1 MRFCPMIDFLRRKMN
16 CFIYAIVSAFVLS
29 IFVGSASLL
38 FFSPKKRPD
47 DVPDALAKPTETP
60 KSVDDE
66 EGLSLTSNKIA
77 ARITLDSKTSI
88 ITEGELNQKLQENE
102 LFKRSGGKIPPQ
114 LAKFFIPQILDNTID
129 EHILALKAESEAV
142 DVKAEVD
149 KAIEQI
155 YQRVGGKEKAAK
167 LNINL
172 PALRKRMAGQ
182 IKNQKLIE
190 RVVGGRKVDEELVKK
205 YYEESKAQ
213 EFKTPDGKGFIPYA
227 QVKQRIID
235 KFKALIT
242 DEDIEDY
249 YNTHKERWRKPDKGS
264 FRRFMIN
271 PMDEKRLEAVKFT
284 EDELK
289 DYYESHKSDFLG
301 QKKYNVSHIFLSPT
315 DEKLISSIKISDDDI
330 KKRYEENKNDYIEE
344 EEVKTA
350 CILFKIEDEKD
361 ETAVKAAQEKAD
373 KAFQRIV
380 KGEDFAKVAKELSE
394 DKLSKDR
401 GGEGE
406 FWPRGMKDQKTEDAV
421 FTLDKGAL
429 TKPVRTARGIE
440 IFKVLDRKKAV
451 TKKVEEVREEIVE
464 QLKSEKA
471 EDACKDQLKKLKEK
485 LLDKE
490 LSFEEAAKRHSQAK
504 SAQKEL
510 PGMLSPLVLG
520 ENKGNPDIDEVG
532 EDGFVDYSLQNVL
545 KEGNTG
551 LFGPIQSA
559 KGFHLLKLHAVIQPE
574 VLPLDVCREDVTKQY
589 RSYLADQVAHQ
600 LVVALRE
607 EALSKKKSFE
617 DIVKEHSD
625 GADKANGGLWSDI
638 MLDAGVKPEMD
649 QKVLEQ
655 TDSRYGLNK
664 KIVNA
669 LKQLKPGDISQPVRI
684 GTTYQLF
691 QLVKIAPAAYEPLDG
706 EVKKEIKFALNPS
719 VDEEE
724 MKKFF
729 KENADKYKKPAKV
742 IIQHVMVASE
752 AKAEKVLADAVAG
765 KDFDKLVSQHSIDF
779 ASKKRGGTISQE
791 HMPKIIKEQ
800 VEKIEA
806 GKVVPKVINSGVG
819 FHVVKLLKR
828 ETEKTPSFEDNRT
841 SIKDELLRPRLNDLL
856 RSYVKELR
864 RQAVVETWDG
874 PDKPLLPK
882 MAGSQE
888 AAPHLSATSP
898 DLKPEKV
905 EKNEKAGTK

>member
-1 MRFCPMIDFLRRKMN
+1 MIDFLRRKMN

-38 FFSPKKRPD
+38 FFTPKKMTD
-47 DVPDALAKPTETP
+47 DDPNVLAKPTDTP

-77 ARITLDSKTSI
+77 ARITLDGKTSI

-142 DVKAEVD
+142 DVNAEVE
-149 KAIEQI
+149 KSLEQL
-155 YQRVGGKEKAAK
+155 YQRIGGKEKAAK
-167 LNINL
+167 LNINVDT
-172 PALRKRMAGQ
+172 LRKRMAGQ

-190 RVVGGRKVDEELVKK
+190 RVVGGRKVDEDLVKK

-213 EFKTPDGKGFIPYA
+213 EFKTPDGKDFIPYA

-242 DEDIEDY
+242 DEDVQDY
-249 YNTHKERWRKPDKGS
+249 YNKHKERWRKPDKGT
-264 FRRFMIN
+264 FRRLMIN
-271 PMDEKRLEAVKFT
+271 PAKEERLAAIKFT
-284 EDELK
+284 ENELK
-289 DYYESHKSDFLG
+289 DYYESHKGDFLG
-301 QKKYNVSHIFLSPT
+301 QKKYNLSHIFLSPANK
-315 DEKLISSIKISDDDI
+315 ELLSSIKISDDDV
-330 KKRYEENKNDYIEE
+330 KKRYEDNKNDYIEE

-350 CILFKIEDEKD
+350 SILFKVSDEKD
-361 ETAVKAAQEKAD
+361 ENAVKTAQDKAD
-373 KAFQRIV
+373 KAFQRLV
-380 KGEDFAKVAKELSE
+380 TGEDFAAVAKELSE
-394 DKLSKDR
+394 DELTKDR

-429 TKPVRTARGIE
+429 TKPVRTARGVE

-451 TKKVEEVREEIVE
+451 TKSMASVRDEIVE
-464 QLKSEKA
+464 QLKAEKA
-471 EDACKDQLKKLKEK
+471 EEACKDQLKKIKEK

-490 LSFEEAAKRHSQAK
+490 LSFEEAAKAHSQAK
-504 SAQKEL
+504 SAKKEL
-510 PGMLSPLVLG
+510 AGMLSPLVLG
-520 ENKGNPDIDEVG
+520 ENKNNSDVDEVG
-532 EDGFVDYSLQNVL
+532 EDGYVDYSIQNVL

-574 VLPLDVCREDVTKQY
+574 VLALDVCREEVTKQY
-589 RSYLADQVAHQ
+589 RTYLADQEAHQ
-600 LVVALRE
+600 LIVALRDDVV
-607 EALSKKKSFE
+607 KNGKSFE
-617 DIVKEHSD
+617 ELVKSQSD
-625 GADKANGGLWSDI
+625 GSDKENGGLWSDI
-638 MLDAGVKPEMD
+638 NLDAGAKPDKD
-649 QKVLEQ
+649 QKILEE

-664 KIVNA
+664 KIING
-669 LKQLKPGDISQPVRI
+669 LKELKPGEVSHPIRI
-684 GTTYQLF
+684 GSTYQLF
-691 QLVKIAPAAYEPLDG
+691 QLVKMDPPSYESLDG

-719 VDEEE
+719 IDEEE

-729 KENADKYKKPAKV
+729 KENADRYKKPAKV

-752 AKAEKVLADAVAG
+752 PKAEKILEDALAG
-765 KDFDKLVSQHSIDF
+765 KDFDKLVADYSIDY

-791 HMPKIIKEQ
+791 HMPKIIKDQ

-819 FHVVKLLKR
+819 FHVVKLVKR
-828 ETEKTPSFEDNRT
+828 ETEKAPSFEDNRA
-841 SIKDELLRPRLNDLL
+841 SIKDELLRPKLNDLL

-864 RQAVVETWDG
+864 RHAVVETWDG
-874 PDKPLLPK
+874 PEKPLMPR
-882 MAGSQE
+882 MAGTQE
-888 AAPHLSATSP
+888 SAPHLSATSP
-898 DLKPEKV
+898 DLKPDKV
-905 EKNEKAGTK
+905 EQDEKSGDK